1 MNRIYILLG
10 LVIAAVVGAVL
21 YYACKDEMPS
31 ETLLPSNEQAI
42 GLNQKTS
49 DRNSEKKSKLEEKSE
64 APSFDIVRIEPDGAA
79 VLAGSA
85 SSGDMVTIYNG
96 DEPIGSAK
104 TNDQGEWTLIPTKP
118 LKPGDTELKI
128 VAVNANGDKTESVH
142 AVVLKVPDRTKTND
156 GVLAVLVPR
165 TGIETSKLLQ
175 APKPAPDFKKGTL
188 SLDTIDY
195 DNEGRLTFAG
205 RGMPG
210 TSLRIFADNKFLD
223 ETTIDSQGNW
233 RSRQNTVLEPGS
245 YTLRLDQ
252 VRDGKVT
259 ARIEA
264 PFTRSPPLEELKGDT
279 FVVVQ
284 PGNSLWLIARRE
296 LGGGIRYSIIYE
308 ANKHQIKDPDLIY
321 PGQVLAVPEK

>member
-1 MNRIYILLG
+1 MNRIYILYG

-21 YYACKDEMPS
+21 YYADKDEMPS
-31 ETLLPSNEQAI
+31 EPLLPTSEQAI

-49 DRNSEKKSKLEEKSE
+49 DRNSEKKPKHEGKSE
-64 APSFDIVRIEPDGAA
+64 APSFDVVRIEPDGSA
-79 VLAGSA
+79 VLAGRA
-85 SSGDMVTIYNG
+85 SPGDMVTIYNG
-96 DEPIGSAK
+96 DKPIGSVK
-104 TNDQGEWTLIPTKP
+104 TNDQGEWALILAKP

-128 VAVNANGDKTESVH
+128 VAVNVKGEKTESVH

-165 TGIETSKLLQ
+165 AGKATSKLLQ
-175 APKPAPDFKKGTL
+175 APKPAPGIKKGTL

-195 DNEGRLTFAG
+195 DNEGRMTFAG
-205 RGMPG
+205 RGMPS

-233 RSRQNTVLEPGS
+233 RSRQNTVMEPGS